1 MINGKN
7 TLLACCLPFIDSVI
21 VQEVCSQHSYEF
33 EYLLPCEMHTQVVKR
48 RKNVTLRPPENPPRF
63 ECVLTFDRVKE
74 VEERVVGDLF
84 GNSAHS
90 ATAFMLLLLLN
101 GFHRHIFPLVP
112 VYLTARERRSA
123 KKVRGGK
130 KQGHKKKGKSW
141 KKCQEEADMWDVKSG
156 D

>member
-1 MINGKN
+1 M
-7 TLLACCLPFIDSVI
+7 LPSFHGFS
-21 VQEVCSQHSYEF
+21 VCSRG
-33 EYLLPCEMHTQVVKR
+33 LCTTQLWIWIFTTMWDAYTSCKR
-48 RKNVTLRPPENPPRF
+48 RKNVTFTPPENPPRF

-123 KKVRGGK
+123 KKSERRQK
-130 KQGHKKKGKSW
+130 ARTQKKGKSW